1 MNPYETLEI
10 SSGSSAEDIKAAYHR
25 LAKKW
30 HPDRFAGAEKEEAE
44 KRFRQLAEAFNMLKD
59 AGKREDV
66 NRSLSAPSAPTQVTI
81 QLQQEPI
88 PQTVPL
94 SERTAADWYEE
105 AKKACDARDYE
116 KALGLVQYCIRMDS
130 TKAEHHVLLAKVL
143 DVGGGD
149 KKALV
154 KALETAIRINPKD
167 VDSTIRLAEVFQ
179 TVGMYARATKLW
191 EIARYLSPN
200 HKYFIAEQKKATAK
214 AKAADQIQGM
224 GEQFAVLKEQGKA
237 LINRWLKRG

>member
-1 MNPYETLEI
+1 MNPYEILEI
-10 SSGSSAEDIKAAYHR
+10 SSGSSAEDIKTAYHR

-30 HPDRFAGAEKEEAE
+30 HPDRFTGAEKEEAE

-59 AGKREDV
+59 AGKREDL
-66 NRSLSAPSAPTQVTI
+66 NRNLAAGPAPTQVTI

-88 PQTVPL
+88 TQTVPL
-94 SERTAADWYEE
+94 NERTAADWYEE
-105 AKKACDARDYE
+105 AKKAFESRDYD
-116 KALGLVQYCIRMDS
+116 KALGLTHYCIRMDAQ
-130 TKAEHHVLLAKVL
+130 KAEHHILLAKIL

-154 KALETAIRINPKD
+154 KSLETAIRINPKD

-191 EIARYLSPN
+191 ETARYLAPN
-200 HKYFIAEQKKATAK
+200 HKYFIAEQKKASAK
-214 AKAADQIQGM
+214 AKAAEQIQGM

>member
-1 MNPYETLEI
+1 MNPYEILEI
-10 SSGSSAEDIKAAYHR
+10 PAGSAAEDIKAAYHR

-30 HPDRFAGAEKEEAE
+30 HPDRFTGPDKEEAE
-44 KRFRQLAEAFNMLKD
+44 RRFRQLAEAFNMLKD
-59 AGKREDV
+59 AGRREDL
-66 NRSLSAPSAPTQVTI
+66 NRHLAATPTPSGPVI
-81 QLQQEPI
+81 QLQQERVP
-88 PQTVPL
+88 PTVPL
-94 SERTAADWYEE
+94 NERTASDWYDE
-105 AKKACDARDYE
+105 AKRAFDDRDYE
-116 KALGLVQYCIRMDS
+116 KALGLVQYSLRMDA
-130 TKAEHHVLLAKVL
+130 TKAEPHVLLAKVL
-143 DVGGGD
+143 DAGNGD

-191 EIARYLSPN
+191 ETARYLAPN
-200 HKYFIAEQKKATAK
+200 HRYFVEEQKKASAK
-214 AKAADQIQGM
+214 AKAADQLQGM